1 MFQDQLE
8 EWCRLNG
15 HPVPAKKKT
24 PKKRKHNKKKTSN
37 FLSTRD
43 VKELMGVNRAVY
55 SRSRGGA
62 YRQR

>member
-8 EWCRLNG
+8 KWCRLNG

-24 PKKRKHNKKKTSN
+24 PKRKRIKRKKSN
-37 FLSTRD
+37 ALSTRD

>member
-8 EWCRLNG
+8 WCPLNG
-15 HPVPAKKKT
+15 HPVPTKKKT
-24 PKKRKHNKKKTSN
+24 VKKRKRKPKKKIAN
-37 FLSTRD
+37 VLSTHE
-43 VKELMGVNRAVY
+43 VQELMGVNRAVY

>member
-24 PKKRKHNKKKTSN
+24 PKRKRKPKKKAAN
-37 FLSTRD
+37 ELSTRD

>member
-15 HPVPAKKKT
+15 HPVPTKKKT
-24 PKKRKHNKKKTSN
+24 PKKRKRKRKASN
-37 FLSTRD
+37 SLSTRD

>member
-1 MFQDQLE
+1 MVQDQLK

-24 PKKRKHNKKKTSN
+24 PKKRKRNKRKTSN
-37 FLSTRD
+37 SLSTRD